1 MVITTSPSAT
11 ASAPLPKTCT
21 PLSAAADE
29 AAGTGSKPRT
39 VCPAATR
46 FAAIGPPMLPRP
58 RNAIVVI
65 CGSSLSLLHP
75 GGLGAA
81 DHHPHDLV
89 GSLENS
95 VHAQVADDLLQS
107 VLSQIAVSAVQ
118 LQRLVGDVIARVGDR
133 AFGHRAQFNL
143 VRVVVIEGGCSPPQQ
158 HSGRYKR
165 CGHVGESEP
174 DCGLVEQAAAER
186 LPVAHVSGG
195 LVIRSLR
202 ATQRARRDVHAPTVE
217 PVHRDPESRPFAV
230 GAAQHRVR
238 GHPDTLEDH
247 LRGRLGVPTHLL
259 LLRAET
265 QPGSAL
271 LDDKRRDAAW
281 SVSTGAR
288 HDDVDVRYACAGD
301 ELLDA

>member
-46 FAAIGPPMLPRP
+46 FAAIGPPMLPMP

-65 CGSSLSLLHP
+65 CGSSPSLLASAASLSLLASAACRLHP

-81 DHHPHDLV
+81 DHHPHARV

-95 VHAQVADDLLQS
+95 VHAEVADDLLQS

-158 HSGRYKR
+158 HSGRYQR

-174 DCGLVEQAAAER
+174 DCGLVDQAAAER

-202 ATQRARRDVHAPTVE
+202 ATQ
-217 PVHRDPESRPFAV
+217 
-230 GAAQHRVR
+230 
-238 GHPDTLEDH
+238 
-247 LRGRLGVPTHLL
+247 
-259 LLRAET
+259 
-265 QPGSAL
+265 
-271 LDDKRRDAAW
+271 
-281 SVSTGAR
+281 
-288 HDDVDVRYACAGD
+288 
-301 ELLDA
+301 

>member
-1 MVITTSPSAT
+1 MILPAMGSSRGRPRATAVSSPPTMKASVPATAPLTPPDTGASSWAKPCSAACALTVRASSTEIVELSMPSAPEAAAGKTSASHRLPPSPVRRMVITTSPSAT

-29 AAGTGSKPRT
+29 AEGTGSKPRT

-118 LQRLVGDVIARVGDR
+118 LQRL
-133 AFGHRAQFNL
+133 
-143 VRVVVIEGGCSPPQQ
+143 
-158 HSGRYKR
+158 
-165 CGHVGESEP
+165 
-174 DCGLVEQAAAER
+174 
-186 LPVAHVSGG
+186 
-195 LVIRSLR
+195 
-202 ATQRARRDVHAPTVE
+202 
-217 PVHRDPESRPFAV
+217 
-230 GAAQHRVR
+230 
-238 GHPDTLEDH
+238 
-247 LRGRLGVPTHLL
+247 
-259 LLRAET
+259 
-265 QPGSAL
+265 
-271 LDDKRRDAAW
+271 
-281 SVSTGAR
+281 
-288 HDDVDVRYACAGD
+288 
-301 ELLDA
+301 